1 MKKIYSKY
9 ISLSLIIFALV
20 FSLIS
25 IVSATILRIDRSKYL
40 VKENLEITKFSV
52 EMRDG
57 NNIFGLLYTNPSIME
72 GENHSNPAILMLNGI
87 NAKKEDNFEIAFQ
100 LVKWGYTVFS
110 IEQRGHGES
119 EGPSGFLEKEP
130 FDMVEILDFITEKY
144 DFINQTHIGLLGFS
158 YGGGIGAILQA
169 LDTRIYSSV
178 LYHPLTS
185 IEILTEQIPFQ
196 NLIGTTPCIEDID
209 TIPDAFNF
217 ANASNTQN
225 LLLIHGLE
233 DKLILSESS
242 EKFYTHLNGNER
254 EDIDLELRPFL
265 DHPSNEKDALSL
277 KHTLVWFNSFFIDR
291 TIDNE
296 NREEEI
302 TQIIL
307 FEINY
312 PNTIIPEI
320 FSILTVIFIFLGISI
335 FLIFFKIL
343 PKWKERPFESSNQDA
358 EISSKKYKNMII
370 YRTLVYILPVFII
383 GPIFMVLNQ
392 SFIYSYFI
400 AYPIIASALLIF
412 IPSELHRSWKDE
424 WTSWIKNESLSFLYS
439 VGIVITSVGVFL
451 ILFNLN
457 ALIMLKPIIPFFNN
471 SLAQYI
477 FLGFGSITM
486 DFLYLREFKQI
497 HSFFLLILRPISLII
512 FLMFIQLPPFPIL
525 GGLLT
530 HIMFII
536 LTGGFLY
543 YIRQLI
549 ILLSKFYKSAWAL
562 SGLIMLPS
570 IIFFTYIFFRIV

>member
-1 MKKIYSKY
+1 MDRSNYLDKEN
-9 ISLSLIIFALV
+9 
-20 FSLIS
+20 IS
-25 IVSATILRIDRSKYL
+25 IT
-40 VKENLEITKFSV
+40 EFSV

-57 NNIFGLLYTNPSIME
+57 NNIFGLLYANPSIME
-72 GENHSNPAILMLNGI
+72 EKNHSNPAILMLNGI

-100 LVKWGYTVFS
+100 LVKWGYTIFS
-110 IEQRGHGES
+110 MEQRGHGES

-130 FDMVEILDFITEKY
+130 FDMVEVLDFITEKY
-144 DFINQTHIGLLGFS
+144 DFINQTHVGLLGFS

-169 LDTRIYSSV
+169 LDSRIYSSV

-196 NLIGTTPCIEDID
+196 NLIGTTPCIEDVD
-209 TIPDAFNF
+209 KIPDAFNF

-233 DKLILSESS
+233 DKLILPESS
-242 EKFYTHLNGNER
+242 ENFYTHLNGKER
-254 EDIDLELRPFL
+254 DDIDLELRPSL
-265 DHPSNEKDALSL
+265 EHMSNEKDALSL

-291 TIDNE
+291 SIDNQ
-296 NREEEI
+296 NRKEEI
-302 TQIIL
+302 MQINL
-307 FEINY
+307 FESNY
-312 PNTIIPEI
+312 PNAIISEI
-320 FSILTVIFIFLGISI
+320 FSIFTGVFIFLGLSI

-343 PKWKERPFESSNQDA
+343 PKWEERPFESSNQDP
-358 EISSKKYKNMII
+358 EISSKKYKKMII
-370 YRTLVYILPVFII
+370 YRTLIYLLPIFII
-383 GPIFMVLNQ
+383 GPLFMILNP

-400 AYPIIASALLIF
+400 AYPVIASTLLIF

-424 WTSWIKNESLSFLYS
+424 WTVWFKNESFSFLYS
-439 VGIVITSVGVFL
+439 FGIVVTSIGVFL

-471 SLAQYI
+471 SLVQYI
-477 FLGFGSITM
+477 LLGFGSITM

-497 HSFFLLILRPISLII
+497 HSFFLLVLRPISLII

-525 GGLLT
+525 GGLVT
-530 HIMFII
+530 HILFII

-549 ILLSKFYKSAWAL
+549 ILLSKFYKSAWVL

-570 IIFFTYIFFRIV
+570 IIFFTYLFFRIV